1 MLMLPLQATLG
12 RTMNIT
18 EGMLKREKVN
28 EVLPQILDWKSR
40 DSNTIEAD
48 AHTSRITARRDE
60 WESFHI
66 KINTKVSFLLFF
78 FFLASIFLFDLEGN
92 SWESKYIYLSFFPL
106 KTDPYLLCRY
116 IMIDLSEHELH
127 LHTFH
132 STFSCTSHSTHAGA
146 GGLIHESHV
155 QKKKIYIYIYAL
167 HIQRWEAFGFWIKV
181 SKLHALIFM
190 AGAAVFSPDEAH
202 LRSPSGSSLCLR
214 SPPSAHTPAC
224 LRPSWWWSALRSQ
237 VRRGKMRLWHGG

>member
-78 FFLASIFLFDLEGN
+78 FFLHLSSCLIWRGTVENPNIYICLFSPL
-92 SWESKYIYLSFFPL
+92 KQTLSFMQIHYDWFVRTWAP
-106 KTDPYLLCRY
+106 
-116 IMIDLSEHELH
+116 
-127 LHTFH
+127 
-132 STFSCTSHSTHAGA
+132 STHFSFNVFHAPHTA
-146 GGLIHESHV
+146 HMPGLVGWFTSPTY
-155 QKKKIYIYIYAL
+155 KKK
-167 HIQRWEAFGFWIKV
+167 
-181 SKLHALIFM
+181 
-190 AGAAVFSPDEAH
+190 
-202 LRSPSGSSLCLR
+202 
-214 SPPSAHTPAC
+214 
-224 LRPSWWWSALRSQ
+224 
-237 VRRGKMRLWHGG
+237 

>member
-78 FFLASIFLFDLEGN
+78 FFSC
-92 SWESKYIYLSFFPL
+92 IYLLVWSGGEQVRIQIYISVFFSPL

-116 IMIDLSEHELH
+116 IRIDLSEHELH
-127 LHTFH
+127 PHTFH
-132 STFSCTSHSTHAGA
+132 STFFMHLTQHTCRGWWADSRVPRT
-146 GGLIHESHV
+146 
-155 QKKKIYIYIYAL
+155 KKINIYI
-167 HIQRWEAFGFWIKV
+167 HI
-181 SKLHALIFM
+181 
-190 AGAAVFSPDEAH
+190 
-202 LRSPSGSSLCLR
+202 CT
-214 SPPSAHTPAC
+214 AHT
-224 LRPSWWWSALRSQ
+224 ALRGIW
-237 VRRGKMRLWHGG
+237 VLD